1 MKVIVFILCLF
12 LVGCKNDRVS
22 YVDKEFKNNLL
33 DKISNYSF
41 SNEEVD
47 YGFLSYMYDTY
58 HDDVMKRLLL
68 SLEDGTY
75 SDYFFYETTGK
86 SLNVLID
93 YYHNY
98 YDNNKNV
105 TIIDSDVISLS
116 FVGDV
121 SLADNWYVMPEYDA
135 RGKGVLGILD
145 SGIVDIMRKA
155 SVNVLNNEF
164 AFTNRGSKLDKAYTF
179 KGNPSRVSIYKEMG
193 VDLVLLANNHVYD
206 YGEVGFLDTLDTLR
220 KANIPYIGAG
230 RNLEEASGA
239 YYFIVNGYKI
249 AFINATRAEKYIV
262 TPGATDS
269 SSGVFRCYDNSELI
283 RRIKEED
290 KKSDIVVVLL
300 HWGREDYH
308 SLEKVQVTT
317 SKEYI
322 DAGADLIVGGHAH
335 VLQGMEIYK
344 DKLIAYNLGDFIFN
358 DWTTETGMLVVDID
372 KYKNFTWR
380 FVPCLESG
388 VYTKMLF
395 GNDKKDL
402 IKKMNKWS
410 INTVMDDDGYIRIKN

>member
-164 AFTNRGSKLDKAYTF
+164 AFTDRGSKLDKAYTF
-179 KGNPSRVSIYKEMG
+179 KGSPSRVSIYKEMG

>member
-164 AFTNRGSKLDKAYTF
+164 AFTDRGSKLDKAYTF
-179 KGNPSRVSIYKEMG
+179 KGSPSRVSIYKEMG

-230 RNLEEASGA
+230 RDLEEASGA

>member
-164 AFTNRGSKLDKAYTF
+164 AFTDRGSKLDKAYTF
-179 KGNPSRVSIYKEMG
+179 KGSPSRVSIYKEMG

-380 FVPCLESG
+380 FVPCLESD

>member
-22 YVDKEFKNNLL
+22 YVDKKFKNNLL

-93 YYHNY
+93 YYHNN

-380 FVPCLESG
+380 FVPCLESD

>member
-68 SLEDGTY
+68 SLENGTY

-164 AFTNRGSKLDKAYTF
+164 AFTDRGSKLDKAYTF
-179 KGNPSRVSIYKEMG
+179 KGSPSRVSIYKEMG

-230 RNLEEASGA
+230 RDLEEASGA

>member
-58 HDDVMKRLLL
+58 HDDVMNRLLL

-75 SDYFFYETTGK
+75 SDYFFYEATGK

-93 YYHNY
+93 YYHNN
-98 YDNNKNV
+98 YDNSKNV
-105 TIIDSDVISLS
+105 TVIDSDVISLS

-135 RGKGVLGILD
+135 RGKGILGILD

-164 AFTNRGSKLDKAYTF
+164 AFTDRGSKLDKAYTF
-179 KGNPSRVSIYKEMG
+179 RGSPSRVSIYKEMG

-220 KANIPYIGAG
+220 GANIPYIGAG

-290 KKSDIVVVLL
+290 KRSDIVVVLL
-300 HWGREDYH
+300 HWGRDDYH
-308 SLEKVQVTT
+308 SLEEVQVTT

-344 DKLIAYNLGDFIFN
+344 GKLIAYNLGDFIFN

-388 VYTKMLF
+388 VYTKLLF

-402 IKKMNKWS
+402 ISKMNKWS

>member
-164 AFTNRGSKLDKAYTF
+164 AFTDRGSKLDKAYTF
-179 KGNPSRVSIYKEMG
+179 KGSPSRVSIYKEMG

-249 AFINATRAEKYIV
+249 AFINATRAEKYFV

-380 FVPCLESG
+380 FVPCLESD